1 MRLTPPSVNPS
12 RLFKPTNVAK
22 RLGVHPSMVT
32 HWMQGGSLDYLEI
45 DETKFI
51 PEESIA
57 ILEALREK
65 KAADREAVLA
75 K

>member
-1 MRLTPPSVNPS
+1 MRLSPPSVDPA
-12 RLFKPTNVAK
+12 RLIKPTNAAR

-32 HWMQGGSLDYLEI
+32 HWMQGGALDYLEI

-51 PEESIA
+51 PEESVA
-57 ILEALREK
+57 TLEALREK

-75 K
+75 L